1 MKRILATAIAFL
13 LTVGGSTFAFAE
25 EEAQSAAEGCSAWAE
40 KEVAEAIELGFVPEE
55 IQADYTKPVTRQEFA
70 RTALCFAAMQ
80 YNCNVEDYAGL
91 YCRYYENIDISLEA
105 PQAFDDCQDYYV
117 TQARAAGLVNGVGN
131 NLFQPER
138 SITREESAVLL
149 ENAYLSYTGQ
159 RDEESPGGGTEE
171 DSVSEE
177 GSLSAESKTSESQT
191 SETLAFKDRDQ
202 IADWA
207 ADSVAVLSDWG
218 VMNGTGQDLFSPE
231 GTYTREQCIVSFL
244 RLYHRAPVSREHDG
258 RALCPYSP
266 EELTAQVRSM
276 DFYHEEKALENE
288 LCTVLWGYQS
298 TNRGNLPVVSIVYK
312 NGGMYDLSSDLLQLY
327 GASGAIQSVEF
338 GAEEFELKVTG
349 TDPESGQSVTRT
361 ADLSKRTLE

>member
-13 LTVGGSTFAFAE
+13 LTVGGSTFAFAA

-105 PQAFDDCQDYYV
+105 LQAFDDCQDYYV

-149 ENAYLSYTGQ
+149 ENAYISYTGQ
-159 RDEESPGGGTEE
+159 RAEE
-171 DSVSEE
+171 DSA
-177 GSLSAESKTSESQT
+177 SAESET

-218 VMNGTGQDLFSPE
+218 VMNGTGQGLFSPE

-327 GASGAIQSVEF
+327 GAIQSVEF

-349 TDPESGQSVTRT
+349 TDTESGQSVTRT
-361 ADLSKRTLE
+361 ADLNKRILK